1 MNELLSDP
9 LLPSEESPRPAGIKG
24 VAKQVNHDGQA
35 ASKRRLSMLRGLK
48 EKDEK
53 SALIKQ
59 TKDAKKESK
68 KESKSVAAAA
78 AEKESKKESKE
89 SKKEIKKEIKEES
102 TKESKKESKSVSA
115 ASAAEPEV
123 VVLTESQQAHAAKKA
138 SKEAA
143 AAAKDDV
150 KDDAK
155 DATSK
160 KTSASVSDSSSS
172 KSSKASSS
180 KASSSSSSKKE
191 VLPEGVDVPK
201 MGTTLLPPKIGTNK
215 IKASNIIM
223 HQVRRVKKRPAL
235 KPTPLM
241 LLSIL
246 HYITLHHINTP
257 LVTIILTVPS
267 SPSFPLPLPPPGVF
281 GQIHSQGKEVPL
293 HRHHHHLRLLPYDR
307 QGLRQRDQG

>member
-78 AEKESKKESKE
+78 AEKESKKE
-89 SKKEIKKEIKEES
+89 IKEES

-115 ASAAEPEV
+115 SSAAEPEV
-123 VVLTESQQAHAAKKA
+123 VVLTKSQQAHAAKKA
-138 SKEAA
+138 SKEADA

-150 KDDAK
+150 KDDVK

-160 KTSASVSDSSSS
+160 KTSVSDSSSS
-172 KSSKASSS
+172 KSSK
-180 KASSSSSSKKE
+180 SSSSSSKKE

-246 HYITLHHINTP
+246 HYITLHHMNTP
-257 LVTIILTVPS
+257 LVTIILTVSYS
-267 SPSFPLPLPPPGVF
+267 SSFPLPLPPPGVF
-281 GQIHSQGKEVPL
+281 GQILSQGKEVPL
-293 HRHHHHLRLLPYDR
+293 HRHHLLLLLPYD
-307 QGLRQRDQG
+307 

>member
-48 EKDEK
+48 EKEEKEEK
-53 SALIKQ
+53 SALIKK

-78 AEKESKKESKE
+78 AEKESKKE
-89 SKKEIKKEIKEES
+89 IKEES

-115 ASAAEPEV
+115 SSAAEPEV
-123 VVLTESQQAHAAKKA
+123 VVLTKSQQAHAAKKA
-138 SKEAA
+138 SKEADA

-150 KDDAK
+150 KDDVK

-160 KTSASVSDSSSS
+160 KTSVSDSSSS
-172 KSSKASSS
+172 KSSK
-180 KASSSSSSKKE
+180 SSSSSSKKE

-215 IKASNIIM
+215 IKARNIIM
-223 HQVRRVKKRPAL
+223 HQVRRDRD
-235 KPTPLM
+235 
-241 LLSIL
+241 
-246 HYITLHHINTP
+246 H
-257 LVTIILTVPS
+257 PS
-267 SPSFPLPLPPPGVF
+267 NLPL
-281 GQIHSQGKEVPL
+281 
-293 HRHHHHLRLLPYDR
+293 
-307 QGLRQRDQG
+307 

>member
-78 AEKESKKESKE
+78 AEKES
-89 SKKEIKKEIKEES
+89 KKEIKEES

-223 HQVRRVKKRPAL
+223 HQVRRDRD
-235 KPTPLM
+235 
-241 LLSIL
+241 
-246 HYITLHHINTP
+246 H
-257 LVTIILTVPS
+257 PS
-267 SPSFPLPLPPPGVF
+267 NLPL
-281 GQIHSQGKEVPL
+281 
-293 HRHHHHLRLLPYDR
+293 
-307 QGLRQRDQG
+307 